1 MEYFNKI
8 RFLKNVPEQQPG
20 YTLIEVLIALAIFAI
35 GILGVSTMQ
44 ISSTKGTATA
54 RKVSEASEIGQG
66 QIESHIAAAYSTI
79 VDGNM
84 VTADG
89 YTIQWSVLNQTDI
102 DGDGNFDFMTVQVEV
117 LDPRGRL
124 RSSLSFT
131 KAADI

>member
-8 RFLKNVPEQQPG
+8 TFLKNVPGKRSG

-35 GILGVSTMQ
+35 GILGVATLQ

-54 RKVSEASEIGQG
+54 RKVSEACEIGQG
-66 QIESHIAAAYSTI
+66 QIESLMAAAYANV
-79 VDGNM
+79 VDGNI

-89 YTIQWSVLNQTDI
+89 YTIQWTVLNQKDI
-102 DGDGNFDFMTVQVEV
+102 DGDGNFDFMTVQVV
-117 LDPRGRL
+117 VNDPRGRL
-124 RSSLSFT
+124 CSSLSFT